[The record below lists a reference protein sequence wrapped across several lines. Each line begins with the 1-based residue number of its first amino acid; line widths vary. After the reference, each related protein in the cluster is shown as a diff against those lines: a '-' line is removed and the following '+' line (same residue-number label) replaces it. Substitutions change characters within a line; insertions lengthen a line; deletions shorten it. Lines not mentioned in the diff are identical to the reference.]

1 MKKREFLKIILSA
14 ATIIFTST
22 LSSFAKSHKFKFGKK
37 KYQKKKVKKKE
48 NILLM
53 KYTQL

>member
-37 KYQKKKVKKKE
+37 KVSKKKGQKKK
-48 NILLM
+48 
-53 KYTQL
+53 KYFINEI